1 MQAAAA
7 DTTDEALDIRR
18 ECRRRRRLISDA
30 VGDPTAIGTSVHLLM
45 TTGLGLVFCDCTS
58 TMAQWFTV
66 VSIFDMYVFRS
77 PPPNRRTPV
86 TNFWAGTGAV
96 YTIW

>member
-1 MQAAAA
+1 MPAAAA

-30 VGDPTAIGTSVHLLM
+30 VGDPMAIGTSVHFLM
-45 TTGLGLVFCDCTS
+45 TLSLGLVVCDCTS

-66 VSIFDMYVFRS
+66 FTIFGMYVLRS
-77 PPPNRRTPV
+77 PSPNRRDSGHKPLD
-86 TNFWAGTGAV
+86 AV
-96 YTIW
+96 YTLL